1 MAKRDKVTAT
11 EKSVREARQ
20 HFADVLYDA
29 AAGKVT
35 YITSRGRRIA
45 AVVPLAVA
53 DEATSEESDE
63 RAVQPELKKL
73 GNSESAT

>member
-1 MAKRDKVTAT
+1 MAKRDRLTAT

-20 HFADVLYDA
+20 YLADVLHDA

-45 AVVPLAVA
+45 AVVPLAIA
-53 DEATSEESDE
+53 DDAVNDTDDGEHE
-63 RAVQPELKKL
+63 RE
-73 GNSESAT
+73 